1 MFTGLV
7 EEAGRVEKI
16 EEGGMLRLEISA
28 PMVSSDVSLGDSV
41 SVNGVCLTVSE
52 ARGDR
57 LSFDAMAET
66 LRRTALGGLEVG
78 SFVNLERAMSAEKRF
93 GGHLVQGHVDGVGEV
108 LGVVPEGGAEMWE
121 FAASEA
127 VLRYTVEK
135 GSICVDGISLTV
147 VAVRDDSFTVSILP
161 HTRGATNLKSLRVG
175 DFVNLEAD
183 VIGKYVEKLVGPHIG
198 NFLLKDKAYDE
209 FERRKHGAVQ
219 SHRGD
224 FGGREGREDGHRVRR

>member
-7 EEAGRVEKI
+7 EEAGRITKI
-16 EEGGMLRLEISA
+16 EEGGMLRLEIFA
-28 PMVSSDVSLGDSV
+28 PVASSDASLGDSV

-52 ARGDR
+52 VRGDA
-57 LSFDAMAET
+57 LAFDAMAET
-66 LRRTALGGLEVG
+66 LRRTALGGLGAG
-78 SFVNLERAMSAEKRF
+78 SVVNLERAMSAEKRF

-121 FAASEA
+121 FAAPED

-135 GSICVDGISLTV
+135 GSISVDGISLTV

-161 HTRGATNLKSLRVG
+161 HTREVTNLGSLRVG

-183 VIGKYVEKLVGPHIG
+183 VIGKYVEKLAGPHIE
-198 NFLLKDKAYDE
+198 NFMS
-209 FERRKHGAVQ
+209 ERQ
-219 SHRGD
+219 S
-224 FGGREGREDGHRVRR
+224 V